1 MCTIYYIGNKI
12 PNQPKEKYFGNR
24 EYKLHLLFKKINIK
38 KENLPNDYE
47 FSDEI
52 HDEIHNK
59 IHDEI
64 HDNLTDDNNIQINY
78 EINNKFKNLN
88 INDKI
93 YDIKFNL
100 DSLNKLKYDNLEK
113 INKRATQLLFRLN
126 EGNGKAIYLIGI
138 NDDGIVDGI
147 SLDKIIESYHF
158 INIMINLI
166 NAKMQSFKIY
176 KGNILYVSSVRI
188 YLPNYQSDFF

>member
-12 PNQPKEKYFGNR
+12 PNQAKEKYFGNR

-38 KENLPNDYE
+38 KEKFPNDYE
-47 FSDEI
+47 FSDEFYY
-52 HDEIHNK
+52 EIQ
-59 IHDEI
+59 D
-64 HDNLTDDNNIQINY
+64 DLTDNNNFQINY

-93 YDIKFNL
+93 YDLKFNL
-100 DSLNKLKYDNLEK
+100 DSLDKLKYDNLEK

>member
-1 MCTIYYIGNKI
+1 LVIKYQINQKKNTLEIENINYIFYLK
-12 PNQPKEKYFGNR
+12 Q
-24 EYKLHLLFKKINIK
+24 INIK

-52 HDEIHNK
+52 HD
-59 IHDEI
+59 D
-64 HDNLTDDNNIQINY
+64 LTDNNNFQINY

-100 DSLNKLKYDNLEK
+100 DSLDKLKYDNLEK

-147 SLDKIIESYHF
+147 SLDKIIESYPF

-188 YLPNYQSDFF
+188 YLPNYQSNFF